1 MYIYIYECMYIYIY
15 VCMCHIYIYL
25 CMYVSWVVIGM
36 AGEVKILSHQENR
49 FPDSSVAIQW
59 DFL

>member
-1 MYIYIYECMYIYIY
+1 MNVCIYICMYVSY
-15 VCMCHIYIYL
+15 IYIYL

-59 DFL
+59 DFLW

>member
-1 MYIYIYECMYIYIY
+1 MNVCIYIY